1 VDRTANQMDFFRKYQ
16 RVILYTAGIFALVSF
31 SISAPI
37 LGFFDSLYRK
47 QLPNPTM
54 RIGDEIVD
62 VTVEDLGVGSQVAM
76 LQRFLPTIV
85 MPNFVPEDEDTNR
98 REIYAAVRR
107 LAIHYGIEIS
117 EDEVG
122 RAVQQA
128 VDIVPAAESA
138 LDLARIARLT
148 SVGELEKLIG
158 ESLRM
163 GTFLRLQS
171 LAADVTDASLAQQLV
186 GDQEFLTLDIAT
198 LDEEA
203 LQKELEAEEVS
214 DEALTAW
221 VSDLEDFDRRS
232 RGYLG
237 DPLYRL
243 QLAYADLAAFDPAL
257 YSAEVGEK
265 EFSDDEVDNF
275 YVMNRAAL
283 FLKPK
288 EEKSEDKPGEEDK
301 QDEEP
306 TDADQ
311 DAVEEKQEDDYL
323 PLDDA
328 LKAAIR
334 KRLAAEAV
342 LRKLWDQVGERFRE
356 AQTAGNE
363 AIEAAQVAVEEKQ
376 KARDSAA
383 ERGEAADATE
393 EEKAALAAADEA
405 ITAAEA
411 AVTEAE
417 EALVA
422 IRKGFDAKAAFE
434 EFAAGR
440 AGVGVLDTG
449 DELLS
454 AAKIGELAPIAPWKG
469 VITVTDAQPLSTQV
483 QRSPSAVFH
492 TRLVDSDL
500 TPLRPLDE
508 IRDKVRADYFRKRAE
523 DLAQERSD
531 AFEKAIKDLALA
543 RATEEVQKVE
553 VARDERVEERFNE
566 WRTGLEASLE
576 EARKTLEGLGGS
588 DPNRRVYKAA
598 ADRVAKLDADLA
610 GADAKRTE
618 ITEEE
623 QKTADEEIA
632 EIAKGKYGEVLAEAA
647 AANGFSVGSFGPYT
661 RDLSRLGTPRE
672 SFPKPIRYVF
682 WSGDTSNLDKGE
694 ATDLLQDFTG
704 RSRHLAVIT
713 DVKNGDL
720 SSITRRQLLQARAS
734 EAGLRRVTAVG
745 QSFTLDAIK
754 QRYGW
759 QGPSEAVTE
768 ER

>member
-1 VDRTANQMDFFRKYQ
+1 MDFFRKYQ

-37 LGFFDSLYRK
+37 LGFFDSLFRK

-54 RIGDEIVD
+54 RIGDEVVD

-122 RAVQQA
+122 RAIQQA

-148 SVGELEKLIG
+148 SVGELQKLIG

-171 LAADVTDASLAQQLV
+171 LAADVTDASLVGQLV
-186 GDQEFLTLDIAT
+186 RDQEFLMLDIAT

-203 LQKELEAEEVS
+203 LQTELEKEEVS
-214 DEALTAW
+214 DETLSTW
-221 VSDLEDFDRRS
+221 VADLEDFDRRS

-243 QLAYADLAAFDPAL
+243 QLAYADLAAFDPAGFA
-257 YSAEVGEK
+257 AELGEK

-275 YVMNRAAL
+275 YVMNRASL

-288 EEKSEDKPGEEDK
+288 AEKEDGEDK
-301 QDEEP
+301 QGDEEKKDEES

-311 DAVEEKQEDDYL
+311 DAADQEKQEDDYL

-328 LKAAIR
+328 LKASIR
-334 KRLAAEAV
+334 KRLAAESV

-356 AQTAGNE
+356 AQVSGNE

-376 KARDSAA
+376 KERDTAA

-393 EEKAALAAADEA
+393 EEKAALTAADEA
-405 ITAAEA
+405 LTAATA
-411 AVTEAE
+411 AVTAAE
-417 EALVA
+417 EALTA
-422 IRKGFDAKAAFE
+422 TRKSFDAKAAFE

-449 DELLS
+449 EELLS

-469 VITVTDAQPLSTQV
+469 VITVTEAQPLSTQV

-492 TRLVDSDL
+492 TRLVDADL
-500 TPLRPLDE
+500 SPVRPLEE
-508 IRDKVRADYFRKRAE
+508 IRDKVRADYFKKRAE

-543 RATEEVQKVE
+543 KATEEVAKVE
-553 VARDERVEERFNE
+553 TARDERVEERFNE
-566 WRTGLEASLE
+566 WRTGVESDLE
-576 EARKTLEGLGGS
+576 EARKTLEALGGS

-598 ADRVAKLDADLA
+598 ADRVAKLEADLG

-618 ITEEE
+618 IAEEE
-623 QKTADEEIA
+623 KKTSDEETSD
-632 EIAKGKYGEVLAEAA
+632 IAKGKYGEVLAEAA
-647 AANGFSVGSFGPYT
+647 QANGFTVASFGPYK
-661 RDLSRLGTPRE
+661 RDLSRTGAPRE

-713 DVKNGDL
+713 DVQKGDL

-759 QGPSEAVTE
+759 QAPSEAVAE
-768 ER
+768 GK

>member
-1 VDRTANQMDFFRKYQ
+1 MDFFRKYQ

-37 LGFFDSLYRK
+37 LGFFDSLFRK

-54 RIGDEIVD
+54 RIGDRVVD

-85 MPNFVPEDEDTNR
+85 MPNFVPEDEDSNR
-98 REIYAAVRR
+98 REIYAAARR

-117 EDEVG
+117 ADEVE
-122 RAVQQA
+122 RAIQQA

-148 SVGELEKLIG
+148 SVGELQKLIG

-171 LAADVTDASLAQQLV
+171 LAADVTDASLADQLV
-186 GDQEFLTLDIAT
+186 RDQEFLTLDIAT
-198 LDEEA
+198 LDEEV

-221 VSDLEDFDRRS
+221 VADLEDFDRRS

-237 DPLYRL
+237 DPRYRL
-243 QLAYADLAAFDPAL
+243 QLAYADLAAFDPATF
-257 YSAEVGEK
+257 SAELGDK

-275 YVMNRAAL
+275 YVMNRASL

-288 EEKSEDKPGEEDK
+288 EESGEDK
-301 QDEEP
+301 QDGEDKKDEEP

-311 DAVEEKQEDDYL
+311 DVIVEEQEDDYL

-342 LRKLWDQVGERFRE
+342 LRKIWDQVGERLRD

-376 KARDSAA
+376 TARDAVA

-393 EEKAALAAADEA
+393 EEKAALNAADEA
-405 ITAAEA
+405 IAAAKA
-411 AVTEAE
+411 AVTAAE
-417 EALVA
+417 EALA
-422 IRKGFDAKAAFE
+422 TTRKSFDAKAAFE
-434 EFAAGR
+434 ELAAGR

-449 DELLS
+449 EELLS

-469 VITVTDAQPLSTQV
+469 VITVTEAQPLSTQV

-500 TPLRPLDE
+500 NPLRPLDE

-523 DLAQERSD
+523 ELAQERSD

-543 RATEEVQKVE
+543 KATEDVQKVE
-553 VARDERVEERFNE
+553 AARDERVEKQFSE
-566 WRTGLEASLE
+566 WRTGVETSLE
-576 EARKTLEGLGGS
+576 EARKTLEALGGS

-598 ADRVAKLDADLA
+598 ADRVAKLEADLE

-618 ITEEE
+618 ITEAE
-623 QKTADEEIA
+623 QKTADDEIA
-632 EIAKGKYGEVLAEAA
+632 DIAKAKYGEVLAEAA
-647 AANGFSVGSFGPYT
+647 TANGFTVASFGPYK
-661 RDLSRLGTPRE
+661 RDLSRTGTPRE

-713 DVKNGDL
+713 DVQKGSL
-720 SSITRRQLLQARAS
+720 ESITRRQLLQARAA
-734 EAGLRRVTAVG
+734 EAGLRRITALG

-759 QGPSEAVTE
+759 QAPSEAVAE
-768 ER
+768 SGDR

>member
-1 VDRTANQMDFFRKYQ
+1 MDFFRKYQ

-37 LGFFDSLYRK
+37 LGFFDSLFRK

-54 RIGDEIVD
+54 RIGDKVVD
-62 VTVEDLGVGSQVAM
+62 VTVEDLGIGSQVAM

-85 MPNFVPEDEDTNR
+85 MPNFVPEDEDSNR

-122 RAVQQA
+122 RAIQQA

-148 SVGELEKLIG
+148 SVGELQKLIG

-163 GTFLRLQS
+163 GTFLRLQA
-171 LAADVTDASLAQQLV
+171 LAADVTDASLAEQLV
-186 GDQEFLTLDIAT
+186 RDQEFLMLDIAT

-203 LQKELEAEEVS
+203 LQKELESEEVA
-214 DEALTAW
+214 DETLTAW
-221 VSDLEDFDRRS
+221 VTDLEDFDRRS

-243 QLAYADLAAFDPAL
+243 QLAYAELAAFDPAA
-257 YSAEVGEK
+257 YAAELGDK

-288 EEKSEDKPGEEDK
+288 EEKSEDKQEEGDPK
-301 QDEEP
+301 KDEEP

-311 DAVEEKQEDDYL
+311 DVVEEKPEDDYL
-323 PLDDA
+323 ALDDA
-328 LKAAIR
+328 LKASIR

-342 LRKLWDQVGERFRE
+342 LRKIWDQVGERFRA

-376 KARDSAA
+376 TARGAAA

-393 EEKAALAAADEA
+393 DEKAALAAADEA
-405 ITAAEA
+405 ITAAKA
-411 AVTEAE
+411 AVTAAE
-417 EALVA
+417 EALVT
-422 IRKGFDAKAAFE
+422 IRKDFDAKAAFE
-434 EFAAGR
+434 ELAAGR

-449 DELLS
+449 EELLS

-469 VITVTDAQPLSTQV
+469 VITVTESQPLSTQV

-492 TRLVDSDL
+492 TRLVAADL

-553 VARDERVEERFNE
+553 TARDERVEKEFGE
-566 WRTGLEASLE
+566 WRTGVETSLE

-598 ADRVAKLDADLA
+598 SDRVAKLEAELA

-618 ITEEE
+618 ITEAE
-623 QKTADEEIA
+623 QKTADDEIA
-632 EIAKGKYGEVLAEAA
+632 DIAKAKYGEVLAEAA
-647 AANGFSVGSFGPYT
+647 TANGFAVASFGPFK
-661 RDLSRLGTPRE
+661 RDLSRTGTPRE

-704 RSRHLAVIT
+704 RARHLAVIT
-713 DVKNGDL
+713 DVQKGDL
-720 SSITRRQLLQARAS
+720 ASITRRQLLQARAA
-734 EAGLRRVTAVG
+734 EAGMRRVTALG

-759 QGPSEAVTE
+759 QAPSESVAE
-768 ER
+768 PGDR